1 MTARERLRRA
11 LPAAA
16 AAIYLAAVL
25 LWVGGDRRS
34 ARAVFPAG
42 SVWNT
47 GDDGLSLAYAYL
59 GASAGAA
66 SVAVMTR
73 SLDAAPLP
81 ARGVLFRVEPD
92 AGLDAVRRALSAAG
106 RDGGDGDDDG
116 SGESPGGGK
125 AGEAGKGDKADKSA
139 KDSKKDDQ
147 SAKGSRKDDQG
158 AKGSKKGDQGAK
170 GAKVGKVGKVG
181 SGSGD
186 DGPAGKSA
194 PRQADEGAGD
204 EPLVSL
210 AEASWV
216 RGGGRL
222 VLAVSA
228 GASGLEVTPLPR
240 PRAVHKVFPIW
251 PGVERLLP
259 DPERA
264 LGGLPLANMHVL
276 WVAGEAAIVARS
288 AAGAGDVIVLACPE
302 ILHNRLLGRGDHLAL
317 LAALAGRQSAGPGG
331 GARPVFFD
339 ERTHGAAESAGVV
352 EILNGWGLGP
362 LLLLLGLAGA
372 AAWWRA
378 AVRVGPA
385 ERDDPDVRSEAV
397 ELLDSLADLYQRALG
412 RGDALRLYRESLMR
426 TVAADTGL
434 KGAPLAARVAG
445 LAPGLP
451 PEAVEEPPPLAASAA
466 AGGARAGDLQP
477 AAFRRALQIL
487 NDGFRRLDDAKR
499 R

>member
-1 MTARERLRRA
+1 VTARERLRRA

-16 AAIYLAAVL
+16 AAIYVAAVL

-92 AGLDAVRRALSAAG
+92 AGLDVVRRALAAAG

-125 AGEAGKGDKADKSA
+125 AGKGDKADK
-139 KDSKKDDQ
+139 DSK
-147 SAKGSRKDDQG
+147 KDDQG
-158 AKGSKKGDQGAK
+158 AKGSEKGDQGAK

-181 SGSGD
+181 SGSGG

-194 PRQADEGAGD
+194 PRQAEEGAGD

-240 PRAVHKVFPIW
+240 PSAVHKVFPIW

-397 ELLDSLADLYQRALG
+397 ELVDSLADLYQRALG

-466 AGGARAGDLQP
+466 AGGARAADLQP